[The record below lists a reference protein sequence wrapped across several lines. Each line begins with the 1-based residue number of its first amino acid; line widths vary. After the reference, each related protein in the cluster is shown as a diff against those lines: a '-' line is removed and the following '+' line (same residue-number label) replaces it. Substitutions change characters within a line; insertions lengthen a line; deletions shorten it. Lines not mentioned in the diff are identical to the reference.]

1 MQQTWRAMWRGRLHG
16 VARPPAENFRREF
29 DARMEAD
36 NYLAAHALAAAAV
49 AGDPAAYEPQLL
61 LGRAYQK
68 LHDPIRAL
76 ACFEAALRRR
86 DDDPELYDFR
96 GAMYQE
102 LGRLQDAFAD
112 YERALALRPDFPLAS
127 FHLGMARLL
136 NGDFERGWE
145 GYDLRRLSAEYAPA
159 AGTPRWDG
167 SPLAGRRLLVS
178 REQGL
183 GDEIMFASIL
193 PQLVRQTAQCFVEC
207 DPRLRALFARSIP
220 GATFIASQ
228 PGGGVPP
235 GALPEAPDF
244 FIEAGSLPRL
254 FRRGKADFP
263 RHDGYLRADPDAVA
277 RWRARLAA
285 FGPGL
290 KVGLAW
296 TGGVRRTRIA
306 LRSIE
311 LEQLLPVLR
320 APGVRFIS
328 LQYTDDARRDIEAL
342 RERHGIAIEHWPE
355 AIDDYE
361 QTAALA
367 CAVDLVLSVC
377 TALVHL
383 GGALGRPV
391 WVMAPLGPEWR
402 YGAAGDSMPW
412 YPSVRLFRQSTYRDW
427 QPVIDSVSA
436 ELRALASGGAR
447 SSADTTRRDGAAF
460 ARDGRYE
467 EALAALRT
475 ALTIEPTDAATA
487 NLAGVCCSLLHRY
500 DEAMSFYDRA
510 LAIEPALA
518 DALANA
524 GWTATLLG
532 RGDANRYFRGW
543 ISLQPGPTH
552 GAAIQA
558 PASRLRLPDVTL
570 CCVDSAYHDLAAKA
584 LRTTLAKC
592 DFARCLFISDHD
604 CGVAGVEFIPIE
616 RIASLADYSNF
627 MVHRLCEY
635 IDTSHVLVMQYDGF
649 VLNPAAWDP
658 AFLQYDYIGPAV
670 RLPGGS
676 AGGIGGFSLRSRKL
690 LAALRDDPVARAYDA
705 VQAPYAEDI
714 AICCAMR
721 RQLES
726 AHGIRFAPGD
736 LADRFAA
743 EAIAPTARTFGFHN
757 LMHLVCLYQNA
768 FVLQDGLSDSIR
780 ITFRADSVLGPVIAH
795 RELELRARGDT
806 WARFMQPG

>member
-1 MQQTWRAMWRGRLHG
+1 MRRSRLRDEALPH
-16 VARPPAENFRREF
+16 PKHFRREF

-36 NYLAAHALAAAAV
+36 DYQAAHALAAAA
-49 AGDPAAYEPQLL
+49 AARDPAAYEPQLL

-68 LHDPIRAL
+68 LHDPMRAL
-76 ACFEAALRRR
+76 ACFEAALQRR

-136 NGDFERGWE
+136 DGDFAHGWE
-145 GYDLRRLSAEYAPA
+145 GYDLRRLSGEYAPA
-159 AGTPRWDG
+159 AGLPRWDG
-167 SPLAGRRLLVS
+167 SPLSGRRLFVS

-193 PQLVRQTAQCFVEC
+193 PQLVRQTARCFVEC

-220 GATFIASQ
+220 EATFIASQ

-235 GALPEAPDF
+235 GALPEPPDF

-254 FRRGKADFP
+254 FRRNLADFP
-263 RHDGYLRADPDAVA
+263 RHDGYLRADPDSVA

-285 FGPGL
+285 LGPGL

-296 TGGVRRTRIA
+296 SGGVRRTRAA

-311 LEQLLPVLR
+311 LEKLLPVLR
-320 APGVRFIS
+320 TPGVRFVS
-328 LQYTDDARRDIEAL
+328 LQYTDDARRDVDAL

-367 CAVDLVLSVC
+367 SAVDLVLSVC

-402 YGAAGDSMPW
+402 YGAAGEAMPW
-412 YPSVRLFRQSTYRDW
+412 YPSVRLFRQSAYRNW
-427 QPVIDSVSA
+427 QPVIDSVGA
-436 ELRALASGGAR
+436 ELRALAAGGAPAA
-447 SSADTTRRDGAAF
+447 ADTARRAGAAF

-467 EALAALRT
+467 EALAELRAAL
-475 ALTIEPTDAATA
+475 AIKSLDAAAA

-510 LAIEPALA
+510 LAVEPALA

-532 RGDANRYFRGW
+532 RGDANRYFRSW

-552 GAAIQA
+552 GTAIQS
-558 PASRLRLPDVTL
+558 PASRLRLPGVTL

-584 LRTTLAKC
+584 LRTTLSKC
-592 DFARCLFISDHD
+592 EFARCLFISDRD
-604 CGVAGVEFIPIE
+604 CGIAGVEFVPIE
-616 RIASLADYSNF
+616 RIASLAGYSNF
-627 MVHRLCEY
+627 MVHRLHEY
-635 IDTSHVLVMQYDGF
+635 IETDHVLVVQYDGF
-649 VLNPAAWDP
+649 VLNSGAWDP
-658 AFLQYDYIGPAV
+658 AFLEYDYIGPAV
-670 RLPGGS
+670 RLPGGG

-690 LAALRDDPVARAYDA
+690 LAALRDDPAARTYDA
-705 VQAPYAEDI
+705 ARAPYAEDI

-726 AHGIRFAPGD
+726 AHGIRFAPGEV
-736 LADRFAA
+736 ADRFAA

-768 FVLQDGLSDSIR
+768 FALQDGSSDSIR

>member
-1 MQQTWRAMWRGRLHG
+1 MRRDRLRGDVPPGNLRRA
-16 VARPPAENFRREF
+16 F

-36 NYLAAHALAAAAV
+36 DYEAAHAVAAAAV
-49 AGDPAAYEPQLL
+49 ADDPAAYEPQLL

-68 LHDPIRAL
+68 LHEPTRAL
-76 ACFEAALRRR
+76 ACFAAALQRR

-102 LGRLQDAFAD
+102 LGRLRDAFAD

-136 NGDFERGWE
+136 DGDFARGWD
-145 GYDLRRLSAEYAPA
+145 GYDLRRLSPEYAPA
-159 AGTPRWDG
+159 AGLPRWEG

-193 PQLVRQTAQCFVEC
+193 PQLVQQTPHCFVEC

-220 GATFIASQ
+220 QATFIASQ
-228 PGGGVPP
+228 TGGGVPP
-235 GALPEAPDF
+235 GALPESPDF
-244 FIEAGSLPRL
+244 VIEAGSLPRL
-254 FRRGKADFP
+254 FRRSAADFP
-263 RHDGYLRADPDAVA
+263 RHDGYLCADPAA
-277 RWRARLAA
+277 IERWRARLAA
-285 FGPGL
+285 LGPGL

-296 TGGVRRTRIA
+296 TGGVRRTRVA
-306 LRSIE
+306 LRSID

-320 APGVRFIS
+320 TPGVRFVS
-328 LQYTDDARRDIEAL
+328 LQYTDDARREVDAL

-355 AIDDYE
+355 AINDYE

-467 EALAALRT
+467 EALAALR
-475 ALTIEPTDAATA
+475 AAQAIEPRDAAAA

-500 DEAMSFYDRA
+500 DEAMGFYDRA

-532 RGDANRYFRGW
+532 RGDANRYFRSW
-543 ISLQPGPTH
+543 ISMQPGLTH
-552 GAAIQA
+552 ATSIETQA
-558 PASRLRLPDVTL
+558 HRLRLPDVTL
-570 CCVDSAYHDLAAKA
+570 CCVDSAYYDLAAKA
-584 LRTTLAKC
+584 LRTTLSKC
-592 DFARCLFISDHD
+592 EFARCLFMSDRD
-604 CGVAGVEFIPIE
+604 CGVAGADFVPIK
-616 RIASLADYSNF
+616 RIASLAAYSNF
-627 MVHRLCEY
+627 MVHHLHEH
-635 IDTSHVLVMQYDGF
+635 IDTSHALVMQYDGF

-658 AFLQYDYIGPAV
+658 AFLTYDYIGPAV
-670 RLPGGS
+670 RLPGAI

-690 LAALRDDPVARAYDA
+690 LAALRDDPLAKAYDA
-705 VQAPYAEDI
+705 AHAPYAEDI

-726 AHGIRFAPGD
+726 AHGIRFAPAD
-736 LADRFAA
+736 VADRFAA

-768 FVLQDGLSDSIR
+768 FVLQDGPSDSIR
-780 ITFRADSVLGPVIAH
+780 ITFRADSALGPVIAQ

-806 WARFMQPG
+806 WARFMQSG